1 MCVPKQA
8 YANGEKFAADESE
21 IVCNSYGDICSTEN
35 GFCRINLDNPKCAN
49 CLLNDFKRARTIT
62 TPFEYRNGLGR
73 LYRNQQPSIRKVII
87 ELNLEHTLSE
97 EILNL
102 IRI

>member
-8 YANGEKFAADESE
+8 YANGEKFDTDESE

-35 GFCRINLDNPKCAN
+35 GFCRINLNNPKCAN
-49 CLLNDFKRARTIT
+49 CILNDFKRAR

-73 LYRNQQPSIRKVII
+73 LYINQQPLIRKVIF

-97 EILNL
+97 
-102 IRI
+102 